1 MSFERILSTE
11 LNAPCVCVCVC
22 VCVCA
27 VAILAQARLCF
38 GLARVPDLPLAET
51 GPSHLIGVD
60 TSTSCPRGISH
71 D

>member
-1 MSFERILSTE
+1 MRHIVPFNR
-11 LNAPCVCVCVC
+11 VCVCVC

-27 VAILAQARLCF
+27 VAILSQARLCF
-38 GLARVPDLPLAET
+38 GLARAPDLPLAET

-60 TSTSCPRGISH
+60 TSASCPREVS